1 MTILSLFSG
10 RYAGSQA
17 LIDTFCQQTGSRLFR
32 DADIIACCAQQ
43 HDIRPA
49 VLEKA
54 LYSTPSVFN
63 SFTHEK
69 ERAVAC
75 MKATLA
81 DLLETEGQVFTGHAA
96 LLFPPSVT
104 HALRVLVMADQGW
117 RINQAKA
124 MGISEK
130 DALREIR
137 QDDESAFIWA
147 KHLWDKSPWD
157 ASRYDMVL
165 PMDKTANALERILE
179 QMENP
184 AVQITDIS
192 RKAIE
197 DFRLAARVELAL
209 AREGHP
215 ISVSASGGKV
225 TLTIEKKVT
234 LLSMLEKELQK
245 IASAVE
251 GVREVETTVGQ
262 KFHQADIYRKYDFD
276 MSYKVLLVDDEQE
289 FVQTLSERLRMR
301 DVPSHAVYSGEE
313 ALGILEDET
322 PEVMVLDLKMP
333 GVDGF
338 ETLAR
343 VKKSNPDIE
352 VIILTG
358 HGTEM
363 DRQRCMEMGAFAY
376 LQKPAD
382 IDLLTTT
389 MKQAYARIQSK
400 RTLSA

>member
-10 RYAGSQA
+10 RYAGSESILEAFRQK
-17 LIDTFCQQTGSRLFR
+17 THSRLFR
-32 DADIIACCAQQ
+32 DADIIAICAKQ
-43 HDIRPA
+43 HDIRPT

-54 LYSTPSVFN
+54 LYDKASVFN
-63 SFTHEK
+63 TFTHEK

-75 MKATLA
+75 LKATLA
-81 DLLETEGQVFTGHAA
+81 DMLETEAQIFTGHTA

-104 HALRVLVMADQGW
+104 HVLRVLLIADQNW
-117 RINQAKA
+117 RLEQAKSR
-124 MGISEK
+124 GIAEK
-130 DALREIR
+130 EALKEIR
-137 QDDESAFIWA
+137 QTDENAFIWA
-147 KHLWDKSPWD
+147 KHIWDKSPWD
-157 ASRYDMVL
+157 AARYDMVL
-165 PMDKTANALERILE
+165 PMDKTADPLARILE
-179 QMENP
+179 QMDNP

-192 RKAIE
+192 RRAME

-209 AREGHP
+209 ASEGHSV
-215 ISVSASGGKV
+215 SVSASSGKV
-225 TLTIEKKVT
+225 RITIEKKVT
-234 LLSMLEKELQK
+234 LLSMLEKELQR
-245 IASAVE
+245 IASSVE
-251 GVREVETTVGQ
+251 GVREVETCIGQ

-313 ALGILEDET
+313 ALGLLEEET

-338 ETLAR
+338 EILAK
-343 VKKSNPDIE
+343 VKKTNPDIE

-358 HGTEM
+358 HGTEN

-376 LQKPAD
+376 LQKPTD

-389 MKQAYARIQSK
+389 MKKAYARIREK
-400 RTLSA
+400 RNLSL